1 MPWGAKSLIT
11 KRSRRMEKVTV
22 LYPGG
27 FKPPHGGHIDLIK
40 KYADLPE
47 VKEVWVLVG
56 PGIRDGI
63 VQSQAVEM
71 LEKLTEGI
79 KKVVVEGVPWPSPV
93 LAAYK
98 IVQEADKGAY
108 TLAASSKEEENAK
121 RIKDFAWKHSSEG
134 KFYREGID
142 IVELSVNIEPLRF
155 RGRTDEHEGQPI
167 SASVLRQDLVDGN
180 LENFMT
186 GYPDSTEEQVS
197 FIWDTLEQNI
207 ALPDAEPGEPI
218 TEALNTSGTPTESSP
233 SGYDRYQ
240 AGYNYKSQF
249 PITEE
254 DEEDEPL
261 KDWEWNETKKTW
273 TRKK

>member
-11 KRSRRMEKVTV
+11 KRSRRMDKVTV

-27 FKPPHGGHIDLIK
+27 FKPAHGGHIDLIK
-40 KYADLPE
+40 KYAELPE

-56 PGIRDGI
+56 PGVRDGI
-63 VQSQAVEM
+63 IQSKAVEM
-71 LEKLTEGI
+71 LEKLTEDI
-79 KKVVVEGVPWPSPV
+79 KKAVVQGVPWPSPV

-108 TLAASSKEEENAK
+108 TLAASSKEAENAK
-121 RIKDFAWKHSSEG
+121 RITDFAWKHSPEG

-142 IVELSVNIEPLRF
+142 IVELSVDIEPLRF
-155 RGRTDEHEGQPI
+155 RGRTDEHEGEPI
-167 SASVLRQDLVDGN
+167 SASVLRQDLINGD

-186 GYPDSTEEQVS
+186 GYPDSTEDQVS
-197 FIWDTLEQNI
+197 FIWDTLEQNVS
-207 ALPDAEPGEPI
+207 LPESDEVTNI
-218 TEALNTSGTPTESSP
+218 DEALHTSGTPTESSP
-233 SGYDRYQ
+233 SAYDRYQ

-249 PITEE
+249 PIMEE
-254 DEEDEPL
+254 DDDEEPL

>member
-1 MPWGAKSLIT
+1 MKN
-11 KRSRRMEKVTV
+11 VTV

-40 KYADLPE
+40 KYTELPE

-56 PGIRDGI
+56 PGIRDGL

-71 LEKLTEGI
+71 LEKLTEDM
-79 KKVVVEGVPWPSPV
+79 KKVVVEAVPWPSPV

-98 IVQEADKGAY
+98 IMEEADPGDY
-108 TLAASSKEEENAK
+108 TLAASSKEAENAK
-121 RIKDFAWKHSSEG
+121 RISDFAWKHSPEG
-134 KFYREGID
+134 KFYRKGID

-155 RGRTDEHEGQPI
+155 RGRNDEHDGEPI
-167 SASVLRQDLVDGN
+167 SASVLRQDLVEGN

-207 ALPDAEPGEPI
+207 TLPESDVVADQV
-218 TEALNTSGTPTESSP
+218 TEALHTSGTPSQTSP
-233 SGYDRYQ
+233 AGYDRSQ
-240 AGYNYKSQF
+240 PGYNYRAQF
-249 PITEE
+249 PIADLSEKDEE
-254 DEEDEPL
+254 DEDDEPL

>member
-1 MPWGAKSLIT
+1 MKD
-11 KRSRRMEKVTV
+11 VTV

-27 FKPPHGGHIDLIK
+27 FKPPHGGHIALIK
-40 KYADLPE
+40 KYTELSE

-56 PGIRDGI
+56 PGIREGL
-63 VQSQAVEM
+63 VQSKAVEM
-71 LEKLTEGI
+71 LEKLTEDM
-79 KKVVVEGVPWPSPV
+79 KKVIVEGVPWPSPV

-98 IVQEADKGAY
+98 MMEEADPGEY
-108 TLAASSKEEENAK
+108 TLAASSKEDENAK
-121 RIKDFAWKHSSEG
+121 RIKDFAWKHSPEG

-142 IVELSVNIEPLRF
+142 IVELSVNREPLRF
-155 RGRTDEHEGQPI
+155 RGRTDDHEGEPI
-167 SASVLRQDLVDGN
+167 SASVLRQDLINGD

-207 ALPDAEPGEPI
+207 VLPDAEPDEPV
-218 TEALNTSGTPTESSP
+218 TEALHTSGTPTESSP
-233 SGYDRYQ
+233 SGYDRSQ
-240 AGYNYKSQF
+240 AGNNYKSQF

-254 DEEDEPL
+254 EEEDDEPL